1 MLFADE
7 RLSPH
12 SDDSIDV
19 DIILFKLNPCCND
32 PNFDGF
38 AFFVI
43 CGVDSDDVL
52 LTREDAMSHFL
63 NGQCASRSQMF

>member
-7 RLSPH
+7 PAL

-19 DIILFKLNPCCND
+19 DIILFKLNSCCND
-32 PNFDGF
+32 PGFDAS
-38 AFFVI
+38 AFFFI
-43 CGVDSDDVL
+43 CGVGSDDVL
-52 LTREDAMSHFL
+52 LTRKDAMFHFL